1 MKKVLFL
8 SMLLSSAAVMAQY
21 VEGPYVGVG
30 LGHVQ
35 HKVEHQSKLIGNHS
49 ADLGKFAAKAYVGY
63 QFDESVA
70 AELGYHYLGKKTYG
84 YNTTVGQFIGNAHAD
99 YRADLFTLAFR
110 GILPLSDDV
119 SLQGK
124 IGAGLY
130 HAKGSANVQ
139 LVKEVEIGSVSKTK
153 AVPVV
158 GLGLG
163 YKIDQTWSLLAEV
176 EYFGKPSLS
185 DNVKVDH
192 IWSSTVGIRANFR

>member
-8 SMLLSSAAVMAQY
+8 SMLLSSTVAMAQY

-30 LGHVQ
+30 LGYVQ
-35 HKVEHQSKLIGNHS
+35 HKVEHQSNLIGKHS

-63 QFDESVA
+63 QLDESVA

-84 YNTTVGQFIGNAHAD
+84 YSATVGQHTGSAYAD
-99 YRADLFTLAFR
+99 YRADLFTLAIR

-130 HAKGSANVQ
+130 HAKGSVNVK
-139 LVKEVEIGSVSKTK
+139 LVNDVELGSVSKTK

-176 EYFGKPSLS
+176 EYLGKPALGG
-185 DNVKVDH
+185 NVKIDH
-192 IWSSTVGIRANFR
+192 IWSSTVGIRANFK